1 MNFIKKNIKKILNKK
16 NRKYLIA
23 AIAIAAIAFYFL
35 YKRKENFVS
44 ITRTEAKE
52 MLKQRRSDIEKIENK
67 KERKKAIKKF
77 EKDNKVAQ
85 KINKKAMKKTNRF
98 CNNLMKPLIKQRE
111 RGKMGPYG
119 LYMMAHN
126 PRWESIM
133 KACQP
138 STQATQETHEIIDE
152 SGNEAQEGTGS
163 GIAPNQEAAQGT
175 GSGIAPNQEA
185 AQGNTAGQY
194 GNLTQ
199 GSSAPPPG

>member
-35 YKRKENFVS
+35 YKRKENFIS

-52 MLKQRRSDIEKIENK
+52 MLRQRRSDIEKIENK

-138 STQATQETHEIIDE
+138 STQATQETHEIINPSILELDE

-163 GIAPNQEAAQGT
+163 IMNLSEIDQAQQAAQG
-175 GSGIAPNQEA
+175 AP
-185 AQGNTAGQY
+185 G
-194 GNLTQ
+194 
-199 GSSAPPPG
+199 PPPG